1 MKKYSILL
9 LAGIFIILLML
20 SVFNWLINPYDIFA
34 SPEIKDINTYKISVE
49 RSARL
54 SKVYQID
61 RIKPNNILLA
71 SSKGMVVPGSF
82 FANQHGTGFNSS
94 LLGASTYELLR
105 MMQHAQSVNHLK
117 RVVLALDEEFTSGV
131 GKTFSEERL
140 AVNYNGEINQNRWS
154 GILKDYSQSI
164 LGSTAFRASLRT
176 LNKQKEDPELIG
188 IEAYQLNR
196 VVNSG
201 GHRYMF
207 RIRESNVLA
216 DSVIDNYQNCM
227 NWIPADGLYNA
238 DGAEYFSNI
247 VDIAYQNNIE
257 LHIYFPPVHA
267 RYYEAMCMAGKWTT
281 MEKMKRMVVD
291 IVDKK
296 SQEYGRPIYP
306 VWDFSGYSQVTT
318 EDVPSY
324 EDKHKLMNGYWDD
337 SHYTVKTAKLIFNR
351 LFNRGNDADKFGVYI
366 SRDNIDKHLQNIRHG
381 RISYINNH
389 SEDIAELKEIM
400 KNYTNN

>member
-9 LAGIFIILLML
+9 LTGIFLILLIL
-20 SVFNWLINPYDIFA
+20 SVFNWLINPYDIFV
-34 SPEIKDINTYKISVE
+34 SPEIKGVNAYKVNVE

-61 RIKPNNILLA
+61 RLKPNNILLA

-82 FANQHGTGFNSS
+82 FANQHGAGFNSS

-117 RVVLALDEEFTSGV
+117 RVVLALDEEFTSGT
-131 GKTFSEERL
+131 GTIFLEERMS
-140 AVNYNGEINQNRWS
+140 VNYGGDINKNRWS
-154 GILKDYSQSI
+154 GILKDYSQSM
-164 LGSTAFRASLRT
+164 LGLTAFRASLRT
-176 LNKQKEDPELIG
+176 LNKQKEDPEFIG
-188 IEAYQLNR
+188 NEAYQLNR
-196 VVNSG
+196 VVKSG
-201 GHRYMF
+201 GHHYMF

-227 NWIPADGLYNA
+227 NWIPLDSLYNA
-238 DGAEYFSNI
+238 EGAEHFSNI
-247 VDIAYQNNIE
+247 VEIAYQNNIE

-267 RYYEAMCMAGKWTT
+267 RYYETMCMAGKWTT
-281 MEKMKRMVVD
+281 METMKRMVVD

-296 SQEYGRPIYP
+296 AKEYGRPIYP
-306 VWDFSGYSQVTT
+306 VWDFSGYSKVTT
-318 EDVPSY
+318 EDIPSY
-324 EDKHKLMNGYWDD
+324 EDKHQLMNGYWDD

-351 LFNRGNDADKFGVYI
+351 LFNSDNDADKFGVFI

-381 RISYINNH
+381 RTSYINNH
-389 SEDIAELKEIM
+389 PDDIAELKEVM
-400 KNYTNN
+400 ENYTNN